1 MSSWPTMETTLAS
14 PPTTDR
20 LEEPARA
27 SLLRSRIGHRVVAL
41 FIVSALVP
49 LSLCAA
55 ILFRAFD
62 TELNRTQV
70 QNLDG
75 QVRSFGMTILG
86 RLGSADDV
94 LKFIMSAPGATD
106 EIVLDSVGS
115 LPWARSIHRVNP
127 RKPLDEARQSLPSPD
142 AKQQKAL
149 MTGEPVLLWGLDDS
163 GNVLVY
169 LVRTLPSSAW
179 LFTEITSTWLWSGA
193 SEFASDAGLLAL
205 DN

>member
-1 MSSWPTMETTLAS
+1 VSAWPTMETTLAS

-106 EIVLDSVGS
+106 EIVLDSVG
-115 LPWARSIHRVNP
+115 
-127 RKPLDEARQSLPSPD
+127 
-142 AKQQKAL
+142 
-149 MTGEPVLLWGLDDS
+149 
-163 GNVLVY
+163 
-169 LVRTLPSSAW
+169 
-179 LFTEITSTWLWSGA
+179 FGA
-193 SEFASDAGLLAL
+193 DPKI
-205 DN
+205 D